1 LLQLRI
7 VEIALEALC
16 VQTDRFGDLQEALSI
31 DERRFFLIKG
41 IVHFP
46 EVPLVASSLGSNRCE
61 FGTGMGT
68 NFSASTCMSSSAKIM
83 SASGIRPQRR
93 ICSRRAPSDVV
104 RLQSMPSVC
113 ESSSVRIVVFPG
125 PKLLDVRRILL
136 SIGFL
141 FQRSI
146 VACADDTPVAP
157 V

>member
-31 DERRFFLIKG
+31 DERRFSLIKG

-68 NFSASTCMSSSAKIM
+68 LIGVVAEDVDHSLAKSASQAVKHLTQPATVGTEIITVDEDGHPVVASATA
-83 SASGIRPQRR
+83 ASVISLTINWAKQT
-93 ICSRRAPSDVV
+93 V
-104 RLQSMPSVC
+104 
-113 ESSSVRIVVFPG
+113 
-125 PKLLDVRRILL
+125 L
-136 SIGFL
+136 S
-141 FQRSI
+141 
-146 VACADDTPVAP
+146 
-157 V
+157 